1 MKGTREVSHGRAR
14 TVLSLSA
21 LVAATALLLPVR
33 RHPALA
39 DSVLGIDDLT
49 EADALF
55 ARSVRTDVVDGR
67 AVFYPSPT
75 RELEKALSGWA
86 ASAAEAEGR
95 RVALRHLAEA
105 RRELGDL
112 AGAEAALRDW
122 AGSASPDQAF
132 DAWDEVSRWARSHGS
147 WKLAFEAA
155 EKALSL
161 PPARSEAAEAARRAL
176 ATDRIGWARSRPEE
190 ASALSLMAARSRL
203 FPADASF
210 ADEWVRALV
219 AEGKRQ
225 EAEEAIRSARALP
238 EETGL
243 LAVAELKGRAGDEAG
258 ALAALEAYVSDPAR
272 RPSPRV
278 VRAWSER
285 AEKTARARLET
296 LRQDLDARFDAKAL
310 LLLELYLRG
319 RGRGGDALDL
329 LSQVE
334 ARHGA
339 SLDRG
344 GHLLLSRLWAELDSA
359 PEAFRSRLA
368 AAIGASPADQ
378 AEDLAELARLALA
391 AGARP
396 LAWGTYSDEPY
407 RWAARVDV
415 TPGFFTGAL
424 SFLLTGLDGESALGD
439 LSGRRLPERTFATAR
454 RLVQELAR
462 RSPDHRELPSLHL
475 ALMER
480 HVARGE
486 GQAALDLLPKAD
498 RGGADVRSEAR
509 RVALLAVRQ
518 TKAPVDRELSLWKER
533 LSLLAPDGSRPPMG
547 AGSGEEYGGDE
558 GEGEYGYEGRTRDGG
573 LDLRGSEGPLDAYR
587 PALSEAL
594 SRLSARDRTRRTALS
609 LLLGELDRMP
619 DAEGLWVW
627 AADQV
632 ESWDVAGEMEGRYRT
647 ALRTFG
653 GPGWWNRLAR
663 WYVRRDRRAELKALV
678 DDVVATFR
686 GSELFARD
694 PGLSGLVP
702 VEGQPEVYV
711 FAGDY
716 LRLKALERFP
726 ASRTVVRA
734 AEARLYT
741 RSSWDGLTP
750 RQREAAKGRAVV
762 EDDLL
767 ARRRDAL
774 LFTDPVQRSRFL
786 DRQMEKGAL
795 EALLLRLESSPSPSP
810 VTSRLLLDGWARLSR
825 FERAVAHADAL
836 AASYPGDEGIAAEA
850 VTLHRSLSLLSPR
863 EAEAAAR
870 IAAAAAPALPDPAAL
885 LTQVGEMWEDLDRP
899 GAAREVFQKLLSRD
913 PRDPGRILEVA
924 TLFWDYGHMAE
935 ASAVLAEGRKRVGR
949 PRMHAFEAG
958 VLREE
963 LKDLPGALD
972 EYLAAIQGE
981 ATEGEEA
988 FETHEWRAQNRL
1000 ARLLARPTVRGIL
1013 AGRIRALVPG
1023 EPTSEV
1029 AFVPYLSL
1037 LGLVPE
1043 ESDPWD
1049 DWMETAPAD
1058 VVGREQRSA
1067 RKAEARPAE
1076 RLGIEE
1082 VGALVLSTAEAMA
1095 RKATREEL
1103 LTALRR
1109 RQDSLLDPRWSGSP
1123 ERAVQFESSLL
1134 LREAELSP
1142 TPEGRLVKEVARA
1155 RFLLGKGRAAE
1166 ARAALE
1172 AARPRAESLAEGPAK
1187 VRALASLALATEAIG
1202 ADASAS
1208 WREVSTRYP
1217 TSLGVLE
1224 DHVAF
1229 LLRTGR
1235 AAEALDRLEQAS
1247 GVAAEPHRQALT
1259 RRLVEGSLEAGD
1271 LARARRGVG
1280 ALLSLPLDPPSR
1292 ITAAT
1297 LLARLSWRQA
1307 EAFDAVS
1314 FAKVEAERLP
1324 EDVRPDLWASLAA
1337 GARLESRPK
1346 ESLTLSIEALNRRMD
1361 RAWLHAACRNA
1372 AEAGLAS
1379 ELLGF
1384 FEAQR
1389 KRSPRDVRWAV
1400 AVREIRR
1407 HSGDLDGAIA
1417 SAREACDVAPER
1429 ESLQR
1434 EAVELME
1441 RAGRLREA
1449 SDFLSTWARS
1459 RPADEGVASWRASLL
1474 VRAGEPMKAV
1484 ELEREA
1490 VAAFR
1495 KDTADARTPE
1505 EKEAEAAERLA
1516 RAARRF
1522 ASLRQP
1528 RAAWAIL
1535 APDGAASS
1543 ARRVPLSWSE
1553 RAEVAL
1559 LSGHLPALV
1568 AAFGR
1573 DEEFRSQAAATLSR
1587 LMRSEDR
1594 AALERQLLGLLFPA
1608 GRGPDEAAL
1617 HTWWEFAG
1625 DCGLGRFREAVA
1637 LRLLA
1642 ARGGPWGERPPVEF
1656 VRRLVAVEPRPGS
1669 SPVRLRFVTS
1679 DFEPR
1684 WVEYLA
1690 SRDRLVLLE
1699 PLLAPMLAEVDGA
1712 VAGTKPATER
1722 PFASWFPVEAFVR
1735 IASAEEKSSLRS
1747 SVERWLA
1754 TKEAWTRFHAVTGG
1768 RWDTRLLMT
1777 LVSPQTRLAWL
1788 THTEALREAQDRVGD
1803 PVAERRQAEVRRVGE
1818 AVGALLRGAPG
1829 SAAAPEIA
1837 RLRGPRTVGEVF
1849 GKDPSFLW
1857 PALAAGP
1864 GQSGDDGVAGSGS
1877 DSGRLPGRLWGAR
1890 PGEAWYVLETIARLR
1905 EKDPLAAEVPLEA
1918 TARGE
1923 EARRTLLSVRTAE
1936 ALGDPARALALD
1948 ERFYADLSRADR
1960 LGRRLGLLLKV
1971 PEPEGGRP
1979 RAEALWKKEVARQQ
1993 GRADEALF
2001 RAWERASADLKLPPP
2016 LDVLDPATPLSPALL
2031 AFVYDR
2037 FGPAKGSAF
2046 RTTDDP
2052 DFRSALSARWSDV
2065 ETLDSERTTYLLDE
2079 LWARGAARFPDR
2091 AVRKLGL
2098 FWPEASAYLEG
2109 LETASRTE
2117 GLAAVRALPDPKGVA
2132 ALAARTGDPR
2142 GGTQLL
2148 LLRAELLSGDDE
2160 AALARLGAL
2169 AARESG
2175 PSALR
2180 WGGAL
2185 APRAPDEEA
2194 GEEAGE
2200 PAPAHESE
2208 GAGPAAGLRRALA
2221 VFRASGRAGAT
2232 ERAEALLGERLRKS
2246 LASSVPD
2253 LDDWR
2258 LAFDLARGPDAVA
2271 GLVAA
2276 LERSWVRGELVFDVE
2291 RAAVARL
2298 LVGRDDD
2305 AALRWAG
2312 RLSPPATLEDVRTRA
2327 TILVRLKR
2335 FDEARA
2341 AWTDARARLPL
2352 DRDEEAAAFDEW
2364 RRVPTP
2370 PATAAP
2376 GTPGDWANALA
2387 FWQRKGAELD
2397 RWGGGLTAHLETS
2410 PYDRNAARA
2419 ALRSLAPA
2427 PESIVAPAAATLGG
2441 WSDVTGWRAGRF
2453 DLSRSARSARSLVT
2467 STHVSLR
2474 SLRNRRFP
2482 KAEIEGLLS
2491 DLARIGAEAGPDAMV
2506 DQALSALEDL
2516 GSPSTPA
2523 LRAELVQRRARR
2535 VSPPDLSLGVTATLA
2550 PLRPRDLTWETYSRL
2565 LDAEVRP

>member
-1 MKGTREVSHGRAR
+1 MTGTRETLRRRGRA
-14 TVLSLSA
+14 VLRLSA
-21 LVAATALLLPVR
+21 LLAAAALLLPLR
-33 RHPALA
+33 RHPAFA

-67 AVFYPSPT
+67 AVYYPAPT
-75 RELEKALSGWA
+75 GELEKALREWA
-86 ASAAEAEGR
+86 ASEGAAEGR

-122 AGSASPDQAF
+122 AGSAAPEQAF
-132 DAWDEVSRWARSHGS
+132 DAWDEVSRWAHAYGS
-147 WKLAFEAA
+147 LKLAFEAA

-161 PPARSEAAEAARRAL
+161 PPGRSEAVEAARRAL
-176 ATDRIGWARSRPEE
+176 STDRIGWARRRPEE
-190 ASALSLMAARSRL
+190 ADALSLLAARSRL
-203 FPADASF
+203 FAEDASY

-219 AEGKRQ
+219 AAGKRR
-225 EAEEAIRSARALP
+225 EAEDAIRSARALP

-243 LAVAELKGRAGDEAG
+243 LAVAELKARAGDEAG
-258 ALAALEAYVSDPAR
+258 ALAALEAHVSDPAR
-272 RPSPRV
+272 RPSPRL
-278 VRAWSER
+278 VRAFADR
-285 AEKTARARLET
+285 AERTARARLET
-296 LRQDLDARFDAKAL
+296 LRQGLDARFDAGAL

-329 LSQVE
+329 LTQVE

-339 SLDRG
+339 SLDRS
-344 GHLLLSRLWAELDSA
+344 GHLLLSRLFAELDSA

-368 AAIGASPADQ
+368 AARGGSPAEQ

-396 LAWGTYSDEPY
+396 LAWGTYADEPY

-415 TPGFFTGAL
+415 TPGFSTGAL
-424 SFLLTGLDGESALGD
+424 SFLLTGLDGESALGE

-454 RLVQELAR
+454 RLVQELSR
-462 RSPDHRELPSLHL
+462 RSPGHRELPSLHL

-486 GQAALDLLPKAD
+486 GQAALGLLPNAD
-498 RGGADVRSEAR
+498 RGGPEVRSEAR

-518 TKAPVDRELSLWKER
+518 TKAPLDRELSLWKER

-547 AGSGEEYGGDE
+547 AGDDGAYGDPE
-558 GEGEYGYEGRTRDGG
+558 EGEYAEDGTRAEDGG
-573 LDLRGSEGPLDAYR
+573 LDLAGAQGPLDAYR

-594 SRLSARDRTRRTALS
+594 SRLSARDRTKKTALS

-619 DAEGLWVW
+619 GAEGLWVY

-632 ESWDVAGEMEGRYRT
+632 ESWDVAGEMEGRYRA

-663 WYVRRDRRAELKALV
+663 WYVKRDRRAELKALA
-678 DDVVATFR
+678 DEVVSTFR

-702 VEGQPEVYV
+702 LEGQPEVYV

-726 ASRTVVRA
+726 ASRLVVRA

-741 RSSWDGLTP
+741 RSAWDALTP
-750 RQREAAKGRAVV
+750 GQRKTATNRAVV

-774 LFTDPVQRSRFL
+774 LFTDPLQRSRFL
-786 DRQMEKGAL
+786 DREMEKGTL
-795 EALLLRLESSPSPSP
+795 EALLGRLESSPSPTP
-810 VTSRLLLDGWARLSR
+810 VTSILLLDGWARLSR

-836 AASYPGDEGIAAEA
+836 AASYPGDEGIASQA
-850 VTLHRSLSLLSPR
+850 VTLHRSLSLLSPK

-870 IAAAAAPALPDPAAL
+870 IAATAAPALADPTAL
-885 LTQVGEMWEDLDRP
+885 LTQVGEMLEDLDRP
-899 GAAREVFQKLLSRD
+899 GAAREVFQGLLSRD

-935 ASAVLAEGRKRVGR
+935 ASAVLTEGRKRVGR

-988 FETHEWRAQNRL
+988 FEPHEWRAQNRL

-1023 EPTSEV
+1023 EAASET

-1049 DWMETAPAD
+1049 DWMETAAAD
-1058 VVGREQRSA
+1058 VVGRGQRAA
-1067 RKAEARPAE
+1067 RKAEVRPAE

-1082 VGALVLSTAEAMA
+1082 VGALVLATAEAMA
-1095 RKATREEL
+1095 RKATREEF

-1109 RQDSLLDPRWSGSP
+1109 RQESLLDPRWSGSP
-1123 ERAVQFESSLL
+1123 ERAVEFESALL

-1142 TPEGRLVKEVARA
+1142 TPEGRLAKEVARA

-1166 ARAALE
+1166 SRAALA
-1172 AARPRAESLAEGPAK
+1172 AARPRAESLSEGPAK
-1187 VRALASLALATEAIG
+1187 VRALASLALAAEAIG

-1208 WREVSTRYP
+1208 WRDVSARYP
-1217 TSLGVLE
+1217 ASLGVLE

-1229 LLRTGR
+1229 LFRTGR
-1235 AAEALDRLEQAS
+1235 AAEALDRLEKAS
-1247 GVAAEPHRQALT
+1247 AAAAEPHRQALT

-1271 LARARRGVG
+1271 LPRARRGVG
-1280 ALLSLPLDPPSR
+1280 ALLALPLDPPSR

-1297 LLARLSWRQA
+1297 LLARLSWRQ
-1307 EAFDAVS
+1307 EGTFDAVA
-1314 FAKVEAERLP
+1314 FARAEAEKLP
-1324 EDVRPDLWASLAA
+1324 EEVRPDLWASLAS

-1372 AEAGLAS
+1372 AEAGLAP

-1407 HSGDLDGAIA
+1407 HAGDLDGAIA
-1417 SAREACDVAPER
+1417 SAQEACGVAPER

-1441 RAGRLREA
+1441 RAGRFREA
-1449 SDFLSTWARS
+1449 SDFLATWARS

-1484 ELEREA
+1484 ELERES
-1490 VAAFR
+1490 VLAFR
-1495 KDTADARTPE
+1495 KETADGRAPE
-1505 EKEAEAAERLA
+1505 EKEAEASERLA
-1516 RAARRF
+1516 RAVRRF
-1522 ASLRQP
+1522 VSLRQP

-1543 ARRVPLSWSE
+1543 ARKVPLSWSE

-1573 DEEFRSQAAATLSR
+1573 DEEFRRQAPSALSR

-1594 AALERQLLGLLFPA
+1594 AALERQLLGFLFPA
-1608 GRGPDEAAL
+1608 GRGPDETAL
-1617 HTWWEFAG
+1617 NTWWEFAG

-1642 ARGGPWGERPPVEF
+1642 ARGGSWGERPPVEF

-1669 SPVRLRFVTS
+1669 SPARLRFVTS

-1699 PLLAPMLAEVDGA
+1699 PLLSPMLAEVDGA
-1712 VAGTKPATER
+1712 VAGTAPATER

-1735 IASAEEKSSLRS
+1735 IASAPEKAALRS

-1754 TKEAWTRFHAVTGG
+1754 TKESWTRFFAVTGG

-1777 LVSPQTRLAWL
+1777 LVSPATRLAWL
-1788 THTEALREAQDRVGD
+1788 SHTGALRESQDRAGD
-1803 PVAERRQAEVRRVGE
+1803 PAAERRQAEVRRVGE
-1818 AVGALLRGAPG
+1818 ALGALLRGEPG

-1837 RLRGPRTVGEVF
+1837 RLRGPRTVGGVF
-1849 GKDPSFLW
+1849 GKDPAFLW

-1864 GQSGDDGVAGSGS
+1864 GQPGDDGVAGSGA
-1877 DSGRLPGRLWGAR
+1877 DAGRLPGRLWGAR

-1905 EKDPLAAEVPLEA
+1905 EQDPLAAEVPLEA

-1936 ALGDPARALALD
+1936 ALGDPSRALALD
-1948 ERFYADLSRADR
+1948 ERFYSDLSRADR
-1960 LGRRLGLLLKV
+1960 LARRLGLLVSV

-1979 RAEALWKKEVARQQ
+1979 RAEALWRKEVTRQQ
-1993 GRADEALF
+1993 GRADEALY
-2001 RAWERASADLKLPPP
+2001 RAWERTAADLGLPAP
-2016 LDVLDPATPLSPALL
+2016 LDVLDPASPLSPALL
-2031 AFVYDR
+2031 AFVHDR
-2037 FGPAKGSAF
+2037 YGPARGSSF
-2046 RTTDDP
+2046 RTTDEA
-2052 DFRSALSARWSDV
+2052 DFRSALSARWSGV
-2065 ETLDSERTTYLLDE
+2065 ETLDLERTTYLLDE
-2079 LWARGAARFPDR
+2079 LWARGAASFPER
-2091 AVRKLGL
+2091 PVRRLRL
-2098 FWPEASAYLEG
+2098 FWPEAASYLSG
-2109 LETASRTE
+2109 LETTSRVE

-2132 ALAARTGDPR
+2132 ALAARTGDLR

-2148 LLRAELLSGDDE
+2148 LLRAELLSGDDA
-2160 AALARLGAL
+2160 AALARLSAL
-2169 AARESG
+2169 ASRESG
-2175 PSALR
+2175 PAALR
-2180 WGGAL
+2180 WAPSL

-2194 GEEAGE
+2194 GEDSGE
-2200 PAPAHESE
+2200 PAPAHETE
-2208 GAGPAAGLRRALA
+2208 GAGPAAGLRQALA
-2221 VFRASGRAGAT
+2221 VFRASGRAEAT
-2232 ERAEALLGERLRKS
+2232 ARAEEILGERLRKS
-2246 LASSVPD
+2246 LAASVPD

-2258 LAFDLARGPDAVA
+2258 LAFDLAGGPDAVA

-2276 LERSWVRGELVFDVE
+2276 LERSWVRGELAFDVE

-2298 LVGRDDD
+2298 LAGRDDD
-2305 AALRWAG
+2305 AALRWVG
-2312 RLSPPATLEDVRTRA
+2312 RLSPPVTLEDVRTRA
-2327 TILVRLKR
+2327 AILVRLKR
-2335 FDEARA
+2335 FDDARA
-2341 AWTDARARLPL
+2341 AWTDARSRLPL

-2364 RRVPTP
+2364 RRVPSP
-2370 PATAAP
+2370 PAKSAP

-2387 FWQRKGAELD
+2387 FWQRKGPELD
-2397 RWGGGLTAHLETS
+2397 RWGGGLTSHLEAS

-2419 ALRSLAPA
+2419 VLRSLAPA

-2474 SLRNRRFP
+2474 GLRARRFP

-2491 DLARIGAEAGPDAMV
+2491 DLARIGAEAGPDAMAE
-2506 DQALSALEDL
+2506 QALAALEDL
-2516 GSPSTPA
+2516 GSPTTPA
-2523 LRAELVQRRARR
+2523 LRAELAERRGRR
-2535 VSPPDLSLGVTATLA
+2535 PSLPDLSLGVTASLA